1 MTTETPAGES
11 HADAP
16 VSTAVDDTNALPFVA
31 PCRMLGTWEPIG
43 WLGHAWSDFKAA
55 PRQSL
60 TYGAVV
66 VLLSWALAYIAIRF
80 GGYFELLALVSG
92 FILIAPLLAVG
103 TYSISEQIERGL
115 QPSMRRCFI
124 EERRAFGNLMVFALM
139 LMIVFLVWWRAAS
152 AVHIFFPVDMTTPDW
167 TDYLQFLGIGSAIGS
182 IFAVIVFSAAAF
194 SLPMLVDRDADSI
207 TAVVTSINAV
217 LRNKP
222 AMAVWAALIV
232 LAVAPG
238 FALLLMGRE
247 QGAGFA
253 LVMALLGITLPLIG
267 HATWHAYRATIDASA
282 WPRNEHLEL
291 SMSTQRRSSISTSSS
306 SAASWSAPAS
316 RR

>member
-1 MTTETPAGES
+1 MTEAAAGE
-11 HADAP
+11 AQGKGPAA
-16 VSTAVDDTNALPFVA
+16 TAVDDASALPFVA
-31 PCRMLGTWEPIG
+31 PCRTLDPWEPVAWLRHG
-43 WLGHAWSDFKAA
+43 WADFKAA

-60 TYGAVV
+60 TYGAIV
-66 VLLSWALAYIAIRF
+66 VLLSWALAWIAIRF

-92 FILIAPLLAVG
+92 FILVAPLLAVG
-103 TYSISEQIERGL
+103 TYSISEQIERGVR
-115 QPSMRRCFI
+115 PSLRRCFV
-124 EERRAFGNLMVFALM
+124 EERRVFGNLMVFALM
-139 LMIVFLVWWRAAS
+139 LMVVFLVWWRAAS
-152 AVHIFFPVDMTTPDW
+152 AVHIFFPVDMATPDW
-167 TDYLQFLGIGSAIGS
+167 TDYLQFLAIGSAIGS

-194 SLPMLVDRDADSI
+194 SLPMLMDRDADSI

-238 FALLLMGRE
+238 FALLLIGRDR
-247 QGAGFA
+247 GAGFV

-282 WPRNEHLEL
+282 WPRNEHLDVD
-291 SMSTQRRSSISTSSS
+291 
-306 SAASWSAPAS
+306 
-316 RR
+316 

>member
-1 MTTETPAGES
+1 MMTGTPAGES
-11 HADAP
+11 QADSS
-16 VSTAVDDTNALPFVA
+16 VTATVDDANALPFVA
-31 PCRMLGTWEPIG
+31 PCRRLGTWEPVG
-43 WLGHAWSDFKAA
+43 WLRHAWRDFRTA

-60 TYGAVV
+60 TYGAIV

-92 FILIAPLLAVG
+92 FILVAPLLAVG

-115 QPSMRRCFI
+115 QPSLRRCFI
-124 EERRAFGNLMVFALM
+124 EERRAFGNLMVFALI

-152 AVHIFFPVDMTTPDW
+152 AVHIFFPVDMATPDW
-167 TDYLQFLGIGSAIGS
+167 TDYLQFLGIGSAVGS

-207 TAVVTSINAV
+207 TAVVTSVNAV

-222 AMAVWAALIV
+222 AMAVWAAMIV

-247 QGAGFA
+247 KGAGFA

-282 WPRNEHLEL
+282 WPRNEHLE
-291 SMSTQRRSSISTSSS
+291 
-306 SAASWSAPAS
+306 
-316 RR
+316 

>member
-1 MTTETPAGES
+1 MMTGAPAGES
-11 HADAP
+11 QADSS
-16 VSTAVDDTNALPFVA
+16 VTATVDDANALPFVA
-31 PCRMLGTWEPIG
+31 PCRRLGTWEPVG
-43 WLGHAWSDFKAA
+43 WLRHAWRDFRTA

-60 TYGAVV
+60 TYGAIV

-92 FILIAPLLAVG
+92 FILVAPLLAVG

-115 QPSMRRCFI
+115 QPSLRRCFI
-124 EERRAFGNLMVFALM
+124 EERRAFANLMVFALI

-167 TDYLQFLGIGSAIGS
+167 TDYLQFLGIGSAVGS

-194 SLPMLVDRDADSI
+194 SLPMLVDREADSI

-222 AMAVWAALIV
+222 AMAVWAAMIV

-247 QGAGFA
+247 KGAGFA

-282 WPRNEHLEL
+282 WPRNEHLE
-291 SMSTQRRSSISTSSS
+291 T
-306 SAASWSAPAS
+306 
-316 RR
+316 

>member
-1 MTTETPAGES
+1 MMTEASPGDAPT
-11 HADAP
+11 DAP
-16 VSTAVDDTNALPFVA
+16 VATTVATTADDTNALPFVA
-31 PCRMLGTWEPIG
+31 PCRRLGTWEPIG
-43 WLGHAWSDFKAA
+43 WLRLAWGDFKTA

-92 FILIAPLLAVG
+92 FILVAPLLAVG

-115 QPSMRRCFI
+115 KPSLRRCFI
-124 EERRAFGNLMVFALM
+124 EERRAFGNLMVFALI

-152 AVHIFFPVDMTTPDW
+152 AVHIFFPVDMTSPDW
-167 TDYLQFLGIGSAIGS
+167 TDYLQFLGIGSAVGS
-182 IFAVIVFSAAAF
+182 IFAVIVFAAAAF
-194 SLPMLVDRDADSI
+194 SLPMLVDREADSV
-207 TAVVTSINAV
+207 TAVVTSVNAV

-232 LAVAPG
+232 VAVTPG
-238 FALLLMGRE
+238 FALLLLGRE
-247 QGAGFA
+247 RGAGFA

-282 WPRNEHLEL
+282 WPRNEHLD
-291 SMSTQRRSSISTSSS
+291 
-306 SAASWSAPAS
+306 P
-316 RR
+316 

>member
-11 HADAP
+11 QADAS
-16 VSTAVDDTNALPFVA
+16 VTTAVEDANALPFVA
-31 PCRMLGTWEPIG
+31 PCRRLGTWEPIG
-43 WLGHAWSDFKAA
+43 WLRHAWCDFKTA

-92 FILIAPLLAVG
+92 FILVAPLLAVG

-115 QPSMRRCFI
+115 QPSLRRCFI
-124 EERRAFGNLMVFALM
+124 EERRAFGNLMVFALI

-167 TDYLQFLGIGSAIGS
+167 TDYLQFLGIGSAVGS
-182 IFAVIVFSAAAF
+182 IFAVIVFAAAAF
-194 SLPMLVDRDADSI
+194 SLPMLVDREADSI

-247 QGAGFA
+247 KGAGFA

-282 WPRNEHLEL
+282 WPRNEHLE
-291 SMSTQRRSSISTSSS
+291 
-306 SAASWSAPAS
+306 
-316 RR
+316 

>member
-1 MTTETPAGES
+1 MMTEASPGDAPT
-11 HADAP
+11 DAP
-16 VSTAVDDTNALPFVA
+16 VATTADDVNALPFVA
-31 PCRMLGTWEPIG
+31 PCRRLGTWAPIG
-43 WLGHAWSDFKAA
+43 WLGHAWDDFKAA

-115 QPSMRRCFI
+115 KPSLRRCFI
-124 EERRAFGNLMVFALM
+124 EERRAFGNLMVFALV

-167 TDYLQFLGIGSAIGS
+167 TDYLQFLGIGSLIGS
-182 IFAVIVFSAAAF
+182 IFATIVFSAAAF
-194 SLPMLVDRDADSI
+194 SLPMLVDRETDAV

-222 AMAVWAALIV
+222 AMAVWAAMIV

-238 FALLLMGRE
+238 FALLLIGRE
-247 QGAGFA
+247 RGAGFA
-253 LVMALLGITLPLIG
+253 LVMALLGITLPLFG

-282 WPRNEHLEL
+282 WPRNEHLD
-291 SMSTQRRSSISTSSS
+291 
-306 SAASWSAPAS
+306 P
-316 RR
+316 

>member
-1 MTTETPAGES
+1 MTTELPAGES
-11 HADAP
+11 PDDAP
-16 VSTAVDDTNALPFVA
+16 ANVTVDDANALPFVA
-31 PCRMLGTWEPIG
+31 PCRTLGTWEPIG
-43 WLGHAWSDFKAA
+43 WLGHAWADFKTA

-92 FILIAPLLAVG
+92 FILVAPLLAVG

-115 QPSMRRCFI
+115 QPSLRRCFI
-124 EERRAFGNLMVFALM
+124 EERRAFGNLMVFALI

-167 TDYLQFLGIGSAIGS
+167 TDYVQFLGIGSAIGS
-182 IFAVIVFSAAAF
+182 IFAVIVFAAAAF
-194 SLPMLVDRDADSI
+194 SLPMLVEREADSV

-222 AMAVWAALIV
+222 AMAVWAAMIV

-238 FALLLMGRE
+238 FAMLFMGRE
-247 QGAGFA
+247 KGAGLA
-253 LVMALLGITLPLIG
+253 LVMALLGFTLPLIG

-282 WPRNEHLEL
+282 WPRNEHLE
-291 SMSTQRRSSISTSSS
+291 T
-306 SAASWSAPAS
+306 
-316 RR
+316 

>member
-1 MTTETPAGES
+1 MQPMMTEASADDAPAGPP
-11 HADAP
+11 DAAS
-16 VSTAVDDTNALPFVA
+16 VATAVDDSNALPFVA
-31 PCRMLGTWEPIG
+31 PCRTLGTWEPIG
-43 WLGHAWSDFKAA
+43 WLGHAWHDFRAA

-80 GGYFELLALVSG
+80 GGYFELLALISG

-115 QPSMRRCFI
+115 EPSLRRCFI
-124 EERRAFGNLMVFALM
+124 EERRAFGNLMVFALV

-152 AVHIFFPVDMTTPDW
+152 AVHIFFPVDMATPDW
-167 TDYLQFLGIGSAIGS
+167 TDYLPFIGIGSVIGS
-182 IFAVIVFSAAAF
+182 IFATIVFSAAAF
-194 SLPMLVDRDADSI
+194 SLPMLVDREADSI

-222 AMAVWAALIV
+222 AMAVWAAMIV

-238 FALLLMGRE
+238 FAMLLIGRE
-247 QGAGFA
+247 RGAGFA

-267 HATWHAYRATIDASA
+267 HATWHAYRATIDAAA
-282 WPRNEHLEL
+282 WPRNEHLE
-291 SMSTQRRSSISTSSS
+291 S
-306 SAASWSAPAS
+306 
-316 RR
+316 